1 MGKFAFGQ
9 SIRRRED
16 ARFLTGQGRYAD
28 DVNMAG
34 QACAYILRSP
44 HAHARIRK
52 LATGN
57 AKGMAG
63 VLAIFTASDLA
74 ADGIGTIP
82 LLTPTTNRDGS
93 IAPAPPFP
101 CLASERVRYVGDA
114 VALVVGETLAAAR

>member
-34 QACAYILRSP
+34 QAYAYILRSP

-52 LATGN
+52 VATGK
-57 AKGMAG
+57 AQGMAG

-82 LLTPTTNRDGS
+82 LLTPTTNRDPRHSTRRGG
-93 IAPAPPFP
+93 
-101 CLASERVRYVGDA
+101 GDRGR
-114 VALVVGETLAAAR
+114 L